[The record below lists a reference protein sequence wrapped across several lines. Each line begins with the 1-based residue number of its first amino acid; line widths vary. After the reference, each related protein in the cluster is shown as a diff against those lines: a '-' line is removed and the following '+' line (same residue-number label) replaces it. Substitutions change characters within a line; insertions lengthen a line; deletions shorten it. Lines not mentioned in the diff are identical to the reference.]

1 MLLRR
6 HPLFEDAFRTGS
18 RSSMSKLSRFLLPA
32 FLFPFVLLLSHAA
45 FAQAPVPPS
54 AEIDRRVDALLKK
67 MTLEQ
72 KIEYIGGTGFAVRA
86 MPSLGI
92 PALEMS
98 DGPLG
103 VRSNQKF
110 PSTVYA
116 AGIGLAATWDPQ
128 LAERV
133 GAGIGSDAR
142 ARGIHFMLGPGVN
155 IYRAPMNGRNF
166 EYFGED
172 PFLAAGIDTGYITGM
187 QKQGVSSTVKHF
199 LGNNSEFLRHDS
211 DSIIDERT
219 AREIYLPAFEFAVKN
234 AHVGAIMDSYN
245 FVNGQHSTQNSY
257 FNIDVARKQWRFQG
271 IMMSDWVATYDAVGA
286 ANGGL
291 DLEMPTGKY
300 MNKENLL
307 PAIRDGR
314 VKESTIDEKVRHILT
329 TAARFGWLDREQTD
343 LSVSK
348 YNEEN
353 QRVALDGAREG
364 VVLLKNDR
372 SLLPLD
378 KQKIKS
384 ILVVGPDAWPA
395 QPVAGGSGK
404 AVPFSAVSILEGIDN
419 HLGGSAT
426 VYYERGLPKMI
437 DLANSTEFS
446 TSAQDG
452 KPGLRLE
459 TFSNADLSGSPSSTQ
474 IVRHISFAG
483 LAWDEIAD
491 FDEVIASFTS
501 AKPLSR
507 RWSGLYIAPATS
519 SYIIAAEYSGE
530 GNGYR
535 LFVDDNLVF
544 DTWKYAIA
552 LQDHKTLNLSAG
564 PHKIVAEA
572 FQNSPIG
579 GRMFVGIIDQ
589 HKIVS
594 TAAKALAAK
603 IDVVIIASGFDSNS
617 ESEGADRT
625 FSLPFG
631 QEELIREIAAVN
643 KNTIVTV
650 TSGGNVDPGDWLDR
664 VPAYLELWYPGE
676 RGGRALAEILFGDVN
691 PSGHLPVTFERRWAD
706 NPVHDSYYPEEG
718 TNRVVYK
725 EGVFV
730 GYRGYEHNHVK
741 PLYPFGFGLSYTTFQ
756 YSHIEVKPAAGSSTG
771 AGYEVTFDVTN
782 TGQRAGADVA
792 QVYVAEADPKVP
804 RPPKE
809 LKGFSRVQLAAGET
823 KHVSVSL
830 NARAFTFYDVT
841 AKHWH
846 ADAGKYTVEVGDS
859 SEDVPLQADIT
870 LSAAYNVENDN

>member
-1 MLLRR
+1 
-6 HPLFEDAFRTGS
+6 
-18 RSSMSKLSRFLLPA
+18 MSKLPRFLSCALLFALA
-32 FLFPFVLLLSHAA
+32 FFPSHAA
-45 FAQAPVPPS
+45 FAQTPVPS
-54 AEIDRRVDALLKK
+54 NSEIDRRVDALLQK

-72 KIEYIGGTGFAVRA
+72 KIDYIGGTGFAVRA
-86 MPSLGI
+86 MPELGL

-116 AGIGLAATWDPQ
+116 AGIGLAASWDPQ

-133 GAGIGSDAR
+133 GAGIGKDAR

-172 PFLAAGIDTGYITGM
+172 PFLAASIDTGYITGM

-199 LGNNSEFLRHDS
+199 LANNSEFLRHDS
-211 DSIIDERT
+211 DSIVDERT

-245 FVNGQHSTQNSY
+245 FVNGTHSTQNGY
-257 FNIDVARKQWRFQG
+257 FNIDVARKQWGFQG
-271 IMMSDWVATYDAVGA
+271 VMMSDWVATYDGVGA

-291 DLEMPTGKY
+291 DLEMPTGKH
-300 MNKENLL
+300 MNKATLL

-314 VKESTIDEKVRHILT
+314 VKEATIDEKVRHILT
-329 TAARFGWLDREQTD
+329 TAASFGWLDRPQTD
-343 LSVSK
+343 PSLSK

-353 QRVALDGAREG
+353 HLVALEGAREG
-364 VVLLKNDR
+364 TVLLKNEG

-378 KQKIKS
+378 KEKVKS

-404 AVPFSAVSILEGIDN
+404 AIPFSAVSILEGI
-419 HLGGSAT
+419 GTYVGTSAK

-437 DLANSTEFS
+437 DLAESTEFS
-446 TSAQDG
+446 TAAQNG
-452 KPGLRLE
+452 APGLKFE
-459 TFSNADLSGSPSSTQ
+459 AFANGDLSGKPASTVTVSHLNYAGKDWEDFADLDEALKLLDAGKKPS
-474 IVRHISFAG
+474 
-483 LAWDEIAD
+483 
-491 FDEVIASFTS
+491 
-501 AKPLSR
+501 SR
-507 RWSGLYIAPATS
+507 RWTGFYIAPVTS
-519 SYIIAAEYSGE
+519 SYIVAAEYSGE

-535 LFVDDNLVF
+535 LFIDGKLIFDN
-544 DTWKYAIA
+544 WKYATA
-552 LQDHKTLNLSAG
+552 LQNHATLDLSAG

-572 FQNSPIG
+572 YQDNPVG
-579 GRMFVGIIDQ
+579 GHLRVGIKDQ

-594 TAAKALAAK
+594 ATANALAAK
-603 IDVVIIASGFDSNS
+603 ADVVIVAAGFDSSS

-631 QEELIREIAAVN
+631 QDELIRELAAAN

-650 TSGGNVDPGDWLDR
+650 TSGGNVDPGDWLDH

-676 RGGRALAEILFGDVN
+676 RGGTALAEILFGAVN
-691 PSGHLPVTFERRWAD
+691 PSGHLPATFERRWAD
-706 NPVHDSYYPEEG
+706 NPVHETYYPEAG

-741 PLYPFGFGLSYTTFQ
+741 PLYPFGYGLSYTTFQ
-756 YSHIEVKPAAGSSTG
+756 FSHIEVTPGASSTG
-771 AGYEVTFDVTN
+771 AHYNVTFDVTN
-782 TGQRAGADVA
+782 TGARAGADVA
-792 QVYVAEADPKVP
+792 QVYVSENDPKVP

-809 LKGFSRVQLAAGET
+809 LKGFSRVELAAGET

-830 NARAFTFYDVT
+830 NSRAFTYYDV
-841 AKHWH
+841 AGRHWH

-859 SEDVPLQADIT
+859 SEDVPLKSDIN
-870 LSAAYNVENDN
+870 LSAAYDVANDQ

>member
-1 MLLRR
+1 
-6 HPLFEDAFRTGS
+6 
-18 RSSMSKLSRFLLPA
+18 MSKLPRSLLCALLLAFSLLPSRI
-32 FLFPFVLLLSHAA
+32 VV
-45 FAQAPVPPS
+45 AQAPVPSS
-54 AEIDRRVDALLKK
+54 ADIDRRVDALLKK

-72 KIEYIGGTGFAVRA
+72 KLDYIGGTGFAVRS
-86 MPSLGI
+86 MPTLNI

-110 PSTVYA
+110 PSTTYA
-116 AGIGLAATWDPQ
+116 AGIGLAASWDPQ

-133 GAGIGSDAR
+133 GAGIGKDAR

-172 PFLAAGIDTGYITGM
+172 PFLAASVATGYITGM

-219 AREIYLPAFEFAVKN
+219 AREIYLPAFESAVKN

-245 FVNGQHSTQNSY
+245 FVNGQHSTQNGY
-257 FNIDVARKQWRFQG
+257 FNTDVVRKQWGFQG
-271 IMMSDWVATYDAVGA
+271 VMMSDWVATYDAVGA

-291 DLEMPTGKY
+291 DLEMPKGKY
-300 MNKENLL
+300 MNQENLL

-314 VKESTIDEKVRHILT
+314 VKEATIDEKVRRILT
-329 TAARFGWLDREQTD
+329 TAARFGWLDREQTV
-343 LSVSK
+343 LALSK

-353 QRVALDGAREG
+353 HRVALDAAREG
-364 VVLLKNDR
+364 IVLLKNEG

-378 KQKIKS
+378 KQKIKT
-384 ILVVGPDAWPA
+384 ILIVGPDASPA

-404 AVPFSAVSILEGIDN
+404 AVPFSAVSILEGIGDYVGN
-419 HLGGSAT
+419 SAT

-437 DLANSTEFS
+437 DLATSTDFS
-446 TSAQDG
+446 TAAQNG
-452 KPGLRLE
+452 APGLRLE
-459 TFSNADLSGSPSSTQ
+459 TFMNGDLSGAPASTETVRRLNYAAKDWDDFSDMDDALELFEAGKKPS
-474 IVRHISFAG
+474 
-483 LAWDEIAD
+483 
-491 FDEVIASFTS
+491 
-501 AKPLSR
+501 SR
-507 RWSGLYIAPATS
+507 RWTGFYIAPSAS
-519 SYIIAAEYSGE
+519 SYIVAAEYSGE

-535 LFVDDNLVF
+535 LLLDDKLIF
-544 DTWKYAIA
+544 DTWTYATA
-552 LQDHKTLNLSAG
+552 LQDHAILNLSAG
-564 PHKIVAEA
+564 PHKVVAEA
-572 FQNSPIG
+572 YQNFPVG
-579 GRMFVGIIDQ
+579 GHLRVGIIDQ

-594 TAAKALAAK
+594 AAAKAVAAK
-603 IDVVIIASGFDSNS
+603 ADIVIVAAGFDANS
-617 ESEGADRT
+617 ESEGSDRS

-631 QEELIREIAAVN
+631 QEELIRELAAVN

-650 TSGGNVDPGDWLDR
+650 TSGGNVDPGGWLDH

-676 RGGRALAEILFGDVN
+676 RGGTALAEILFGAIN
-691 PSGHLPVTFERRWAD
+691 PSGHLPVSFERRWAD
-706 NPVHDSYYPEEG
+706 NPVHDSYYAESG

-741 PLYPFGFGLSYTTFQ
+741 PLYPFGYGLSYTTFQ
-756 YSHIEVKPAAGSSTG
+756 YSHLEVKPDSTAGKYNVS
-771 AGYEVTFDVTN
+771 FDVTN
-782 TGQRAGADVA
+782 TGARAGADVA

-809 LKGFSRVQLAAGET
+809 LKGFSRVELAAGET
-823 KHVSVSL
+823 KRVSVPL
-830 NARAFTFYDVT
+830 NPRAFTFYDVT

-846 ADAGKYTVEVGDS
+846 ADAGKYTVEVGRS
-859 SEDVPLQADIT
+859 SEEVPLHADII
-870 LSAAYNVENDN
+870 LSGTYDVENDK

>member
-1 MLLRR
+1 
-6 HPLFEDAFRTGS
+6 
-18 RSSMSKLSRFLLPA
+18 MSKLSRFLLCA
-32 FLFPFVLLLSHAA
+32 FLFTFALFPSHVA

-72 KIEYIGGTGFAVRA
+72 KIDYIGGTGFAVRA
-86 MPSLGI
+86 MPNLGI

-103 VRSNQKF
+103 VRSQKKF
-110 PSTVYA
+110 PSTTYA

-128 LAERV
+128 LAEKV

-172 PFLAAGIDTGYITGM
+172 PFLAASIDTGYITGM

-245 FVNGQHSTQNSY
+245 FVNGQHSTQSSY
-257 FNIDVARKQWRFQG
+257 FNTDVARKQWGFQA
-271 IMMSDWVATYDAVGA
+271 IMMSDWDATYDAVGA

-291 DLEMPTGKY
+291 DLEMPKGKY

-329 TAARFGWLDREQTD
+329 TAARFGWLDREQID
-343 LSVSK
+343 LSLTK
-348 YNEEN
+348 YSEEN
-353 QRVALDGAREG
+353 HRVTLEGAREG
-364 VVLLKNDR
+364 IVLLKNEG
-372 SLLPLD
+372 SVLPLD

-395 QPVAGGSGK
+395 EPVAGGSGK
-404 AVPFSAVSILEGIDN
+404 AVPFSAVSILEGIAN
-419 HLGGSAT
+419 YVGTSAK

-437 DLANSTEFS
+437 DLASSTEFS
-446 TSAQDG
+446 TSAQNG
-452 KPGLRLE
+452 TPGLKLE
-459 TFSNADLSGSPSSTQ
+459 TFANGDLSGDPVSTQ
-474 IVRHISFAG
+474 KVRHIDFAG
-483 LAWDEIAD
+483 KDWDDFAD
-491 FDEVIASFTS
+491 QDEAMELMLQGK
-501 AKPLSR
+501 KPMSR
-507 RWSGLYIAPATS
+507 RWSGLYIAPASS
-519 SYIIAAEYSGE
+519 SYIVAAEYSGE

-572 FQNSPIG
+572 YQNSPVG
-579 GRMFVGIIDQ
+579 GHVRIGIIDQ

-594 TAAKALAAK
+594 AAAKALAAK
-603 IDVVIIASGFDSNS
+603 ADVVIIAAGFDASS

-631 QEELIREIAAVN
+631 QEELIRELAAVN

-676 RGGRALAEILFGDVN
+676 RGGTALAEILFGDIN
-691 PSGHLPVTFERRWAD
+691 PSGHLPVTFERRWTD
-706 NPVHDSYYPEEG
+706 NPVHDTYYPEEG

-730 GYRGYEHNHVK
+730 GYRGYERNHVK
-741 PLYPFGFGLSYTTFQ
+741 PLYPFGYGLSYTTFQ
-756 YSHIEVKPAAGSSTG
+756 YSHIEVKPVGGSSSG
-771 AGYEVTFDVTN
+771 ASYNVTFDVTN

-792 QVYVAEADPKVP
+792 QLYVAEADPKVP

-809 LKGFSRVQLAAGET
+809 LKGFSRGQLAAGET
-823 KHVSVSL
+823 KHVSVPL
-830 NARAFTFYDVT
+830 NARAFTFYDVS

-846 ADAGKYTVEVGDS
+846 ADAGRYTVEVGRS
-859 SEDVPLQADIT
+859 SEDVPLHADIT
-870 LSAAYNVENDN
+870 LSTAYDLENGQ